1 MKSICIKTVSKDKID
16 FLIKHFEKLSISIYL
31 STYRFKVYDNVIIHY
46 PGEDIDDFYKIVADA
61 IKKCIEFYY
70 EEDFIRKEIKNNYF
84 YLDDIEQEY
93 ILKITKRILELPDS
107 KIGYKNKIL
116 RKIIINYLKEN
127 KAIILEGFVNFRLKD
142 YKEILDNIVEV
153 SVFSYLDL
161 TSF

>member
-1 MKSICIKTVSKDKID
+1 MKSICIKTVSKEKVN
-16 FLIKHFEKLSISIYL
+16 FLIEHFEKLATSIYL

-46 PGEDIDDFYKIVADA
+46 PGEDLEAFYDIVAEI
-61 IKKCIEFYY
+61 IKKCIEYYY
-70 EEDFIRKEIKNNYF
+70 EEDFIKKEIKNNYF

-116 RKIIINYLKEN
+116 KKIIVNYLKEN
-127 KAIILEGFVNFRLKD
+127 KAVVLEGFVNFRIKD
-142 YKEILDNIVEV
+142 YKEVLDNIIEV
-153 SVFSYLDL
+153 SVFSYLDM

>member
-1 MKSICIKTVSKDKID
+1 MKSICIKTISKEKVN
-16 FLIKHFEKLSISIYL
+16 FLIEQFEKITMNIYL

-46 PGEDIDDFYKIVADA
+46 SGDDIEKFYEAVADI
-61 IKKCIEFYY
+61 IKECIKFYY
-70 EEDFIRKEIKNNYF
+70 EEEFIKKEIKNNYF
-84 YLDDIEQEY
+84 YLEEIEQNY
-93 ILKITKRILELPDS
+93 IFKITKKILELPDD

-116 RKIIINYLKEN
+116 KKIIINYLKEN
-127 KAIILEGFVNFRLKD
+127 KAIVLEGFVNFRIKD